1 MVFDDVVF
9 EETINK
15 LNNIQSIMEDNRDIV
30 KKVIGNVTS
39 DWQSEASTVLCNNMN
54 ESLEVFQSYIG
65 QFQKIIAYVSQSLEK
80 MNQAESANI
89 TSISSMS
96 N

>member
-30 KKVIGNVTS
+30 KKV
-39 DWQSEASTVLCNNMN
+39 
-54 ESLEVFQSYIG
+54 
-65 QFQKIIAYVSQSLEK
+65 
-80 MNQAESANI
+80 
-89 TSISSMS
+89 
-96 N
+96 